1 MILRTRSL
9 RLEIPPTRESFR
21 GYRGRIPQILHFGKS
36 RPTATAPRCAG
47 GAPTVAPQ
55 AKIEYHTGR
64 RIHLTHPPDYHV
76 HTRFSCD
83 SETEMATACEA
94 AIARGLSEIAFAE
107 HADFEPR
114 DECCG
119 FLRPAAY
126 LSEIERCRRRYGDRL
141 TIRAGVEVGEGH
153 VYRDQAATLLQAHQF
168 DFVLG
173 SLHWVDGRLHCDGH
187 YFAGRTLDEGLRAY
201 FEQLAQ
207 LVAEA
212 DYDVLAH
219 FDTVRR
225 AAYRAFGPR
234 TLGALRTL
242 DYTPYEE
249 TIRRVLRTLV
259 ERGKGLEVNT
269 VTYRRGMGDPSPPLQ
284 ILRWYHELGGQIITL
299 GSDAHTASA
308 IGAHLTVALEMAR
321 AAGFTRLATFE
332 RRHVHWMNM

>member
-1 MILRTRSL
+1 MTIALK
-9 RLEIPPTRESFR
+9 RE
-21 GYRGRIPQILHFGKS
+21 LL
-36 RPTATAPRCAG
+36 
-47 GAPTVAPQ
+47 PTVAVQ
-55 AKIEYHTGR
+55 VKIEYHACR
-64 RIHLTHPPDYHV
+64 RIYLTHPPDYHV

-83 SETEMATACEA
+83 SETEMAAACEA

-126 LSEIERCRRRYGDRL
+126 LSEIERCRRRYGGRL
-141 TIRAGVEVGEGH
+141 AIRAGVEIGEGH
-153 VYRDQAATLLQAHQF
+153 MYRDQAAALLGAHEF

-173 SLHWVDGRLHCDGH
+173 SLHWVDGHLHCDGR

-201 FEQLAQ
+201 FEQLAS
-207 LVAEA
+207 LAAEA

-225 AAYRAFGPR
+225 AAHRAFG
-234 TLGALRTL
+234 LKTL
-242 DYTPYEE
+242 DHARYEE
-249 TIRRVLRTLV
+249 IIRRILRTLV

-269 VTYRRGMGDPSPPLQ
+269 VTCRRGIGDPSPPLQ
-284 ILRWYHELGGQIITL
+284 VLRWYHELGGQVVTF
-299 GSDAHTASA
+299 GSDAHTVGD
-308 IGAHLTVALEMAR
+308 IGAHFNLALEMAR

-332 RRHVHWMNM
+332 RRRIHWMEV